1 MSNKKYSAGLVSK
14 RFWFYEIKQ
23 YIEMLN
29 DGKTEIEIKQLSED
43 TNIFGAPSE
52 SRAKEVF
59 NATRR
64 RVNILGK
71 EMQELFPKL
80 NIDNQKI
87 VALISV
93 FLLNDLFLEF
103 MIEVYQTQIKK
114 GRMEITTTEY
124 KSFFSEKQRTNESV
138 ASWKPYTY
146 SRLGSAYKNYLQESG
161 LIRENDSVDRITP
174 KAIDP
179 RVIQWLKTINRLD
192 IVQALIGV
200 YSG

>member
-124 KSFFSEKQRTNESV
+124 KAFFSEKQRTNESV